1 MATKHEFSVEMTC
14 GGCSGA
20 VERVLGKVPEVSK
33 VDIDMEKQRVYVTSD
48 LPSDKLLEIIKKTGK
63 ATNYI
68 GTA

>member
-1 MATKHEFSVEMTC
+1 MCWVIFDEVFVHSCF
-14 GGCSGA
+14 
-20 VERVLGKVPEVSK
+20 LEVSK